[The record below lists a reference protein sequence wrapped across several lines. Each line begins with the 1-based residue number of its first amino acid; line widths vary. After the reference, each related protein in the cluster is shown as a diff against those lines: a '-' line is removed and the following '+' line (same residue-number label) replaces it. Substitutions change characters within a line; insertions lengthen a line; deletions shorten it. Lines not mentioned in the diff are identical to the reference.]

1 MSGNTNNGLK
11 SYGCNYNIDGAEGQF
26 VNQDSKKVTLYSKAK
41 KLNVTSVYSKGNLGD
56 TRYGATKSIDVKFYD
71 NPTKPTDLD
80 IRVGNNIV
88 TLSAKMGSGV
98 ENNSSTGVEM
108 YYTTD
113 GTDPKISS
121 TRKQYST
128 PFGISSDTTI
138 KMAARTIGTYT
149 GNNKAYYY
157 SGWSDLSSA
166 ITAYSYPDKPTS
178 LQIVNNGDNSFCIKC
193 IVGRSGLNNTSDGV
207 EIYYTT
213 DGTSPN
219 INSSQKIIV
228 YGSEYNKVTTINIPV
243 SEDIIVKAIA
253 RTKGVVSSFMYSDVC
268 DKKQEQI
275 YYYEKPILYNPIIN
289 YDKKL
294 TKKSTITVDCSVTP
308 SCHTA
313 YTGYIFNLYHN
324 NEEII
329 KNKETKFD
337 VPYTNNG
344 SEIFK
349 ETTIVNLKDM
359 VDAEGKQI
367 KFKKGDILV
376 AEILYHVYPILN
388 ETDGSLNNQYQLGD
402 KRQSIEHD
410 IQSNGIMRVKQNDS
424 WYEGQVWV
432 NVDGIWR
439 EATDVLLNVDGSWKE
454 SV

>member
-1 MSGNTNNGLK
+1 M
-11 SYGCNYNIDGAEGQF
+11 
-26 VNQDSKKVTLYSKAK
+26 
-41 KLNVTSVYSKGNLGD
+41 TSVYSKGNLGD

-219 INSSQKIIV
+219 INSS
-228 YGSEYNKVTTINIPV
+228 
-243 SEDIIVKAIA
+243 
-253 RTKGVVSSFMYSDVC
+253 
-268 DKKQEQI
+268 
-275 YYYEKPILYNPIIN
+275 
-289 YDKKL
+289 
-294 TKKSTITVDCSVTP
+294 
-308 SCHTA
+308 
-313 YTGYIFNLYHN
+313 
-324 NEEII
+324 
-329 KNKETKFD
+329 
-337 VPYTNNG
+337 
-344 SEIFK
+344 
-349 ETTIVNLKDM
+349 
-359 VDAEGKQI
+359 
-367 KFKKGDILV
+367 
-376 AEILYHVYPILN
+376 
-388 ETDGSLNNQYQLGD
+388 
-402 KRQSIEHD
+402 
-410 IQSNGIMRVKQNDS
+410 
-424 WYEGQVWV
+424 
-432 NVDGIWR
+432 
-439 EATDVLLNVDGSWKE
+439 
-454 SV
+454 